1 MDQPTRADRLVV
13 VVSDVEIG
21 AGGVTDDFPQSEAL
35 GKVLLETRQRTELPI
50 DFVFNGDTF
59 DFLKTRVSGR
69 WPLQVTADLAV
80 AKLVNIMRAHE
91 AFFTALSTLASSAE
105 TRLHF
110 IVGNHDPELVFE
122 QVQRVLRRRLGGST
136 HSVNFPGF
144 TWRFGDL
151 HIEHGSQADPLFR
164 VDPTQPF
171 GTHRGRPMLALPWG
185 SVAILEVAMP
195 MQPVLYHFDRVKPR
209 DVLIE
214 QVPEL
219 QDLLT
224 GLYYQYWKEHGT
236 GWLLGDDPLK
246 KLSWSA
252 FKEILY
258 RFGTRDLDVSFG
270 DHFRK
275 MVSGDGPIKVAI
287 GGHTHCPS
295 LWTKADRRV
304 LTTGCWRNE
313 FVMEGDRF
321 EPLPRVHAHV
331 WMHGE
336 RTLHATLVE
345 HAAPP
350 IPKGYVPRVHKQL
363 PKLRELLGEGDL
375 DGVKRAWTLQETLDQ
390 TLG

>member
-1 MDQPTRADRLVV
+1 MNQPTRADRLVV

-21 AGGVTDDFPQSEAL
+21 AGGVTDDFPQSEVL
-35 GKVLLETRQRTELPI
+35 GQVLLRTRQDTDLPI

-91 AFFTALSTLASSAE
+91 GFFDALQSLALTEE

-110 IVGNHDPELVFE
+110 VVGNHDPELVFE

-136 HSVNFPGF
+136 TAINFPGF
-144 TWRFGDL
+144 IWRFGDL

-164 VDPTQPF
+164 VDPDQPF

-209 DVLIE
+209 EILIE

-224 GLYYQYWKEHGT
+224 GLYYTYWKEHGT
-236 GWLLGDDPLK
+236 GWLLGDDQLK
-246 KLSWSA
+246 RLSWDS

-258 RFGTRDLDVSFG
+258 RFGTRDLEVNTDDHLRKLVSDEG
-270 DHFRK
+270 Q
-275 MVSGDGPIKVAI
+275 IKVAI
-287 GGHTHCPS
+287 GGHTHSPS
-295 LWTKADRRV
+295 LWTNADQRV

-331 WMHGE
+331 WMQGE
-336 RTLHATLVE
+336 RSLHATLVE
-345 HAAPP
+345 HPAPP
-350 IPKGYVPRVHKQL
+350 IPKGYVPEVHKQL
-363 PKLRELLGEGDL
+363 PELRALLADGDL
-375 DGVKRAWTLQETLDQ
+375 DGIERAWTRQETLDQ
-390 TLG
+390 TLD

>member
-1 MDQPTRADRLVV
+1 MNQPTFADRLVV

-21 AGGVTDDFPQSEAL
+21 AGGVTDDFPQSQAL
-35 GKVLLETRQRTELPI
+35 GQVLLKTRQDTDLPI

-69 WPLQVTADLAV
+69 WPLQITADLAV

-91 AFFTALSTLASSAE
+91 PFFDALQSLASTAE
-105 TRLHF
+105 TKLHF
-110 IVGNHDPELVFE
+110 VVGNHDPDLVFE

-136 HSVNFPGF
+136 LSINFPGF
-144 TWRFGDL
+144 TWCFGDL
-151 HIEHGSQADPLFR
+151 HVEHGSQSDPLFR
-164 VDPTQPF
+164 VDPTQAF

-209 DVLIE
+209 EVLIE

-224 GLYYQYWKEHGT
+224 GMYYKYWREHGA
-236 GWLLGDDPLK
+236 GWLRGNDQLK
-246 KLSWSA
+246 RLSWSA

-258 RFGTRDLDVSFG
+258 RFGTRDLEIGTSDYFHKLVCN
-270 DHFRK
+270 
-275 MVSGDGPIKVAI
+275 DGPIKVAI
-287 GGHTHCPS
+287 SGHTHSPA
-295 LWTKADRRV
+295 LWTHADRRV

-313 FVMEGDRF
+313 FVMVGDRF

-331 WMHGE
+331 WMQGK
-336 RTLHATLVE
+336 RSLHATLVE

-350 IPKGYVPRVHKQL
+350 IPKGYVPPIHKQL
-363 PKLRELLGEGDL
+363 PELRALLASGDL
-375 DGVKRAWTLQETLDQ
+375 DGVKRAWRRQETLDQ